1 MPHVSLPALIIIL
14 VIVVLLFGSGRV
26 AKLGAE
32 LGVAVREFKKGLDSG
47 DDKPD
52 ADKPKSELPPTTPTV

>member
-1 MPHVSLPALIIIL
+1 MPHVSIPALIIIL

-32 LGVAVREFKKGLDSG
+32 LGVAVREFKKGLEG
-47 DDKPD
+47 DEATPE
-52 ADKPKSELPPTTPTV
+52 AEKPKSELPPKSL

>member
-1 MPHVSLPALIIIL
+1 MPHLSIPALIIIL

-32 LGVAVREFKKGLDSG
+32 LGTAVREFKKGLDNG
-47 DDKPD
+47 DEKIEV
-52 ADKPKSELPPTTPTV
+52 DKPKSELPPTNL

>member
-1 MPHVSLPALIIIL
+1 MPHVSIPALIIIL

-32 LGVAVREFKKGLDSG
+32 LGVAVREFKKGLEGEESSQTE
-47 DDKPD
+47 
-52 ADKPKSELPPTTPTV
+52 KPKNELPPSNT

>member
-1 MPHVSLPALIIIL
+1 MPHVSIPALIIIL

-32 LGVAVREFKKGLDSG
+32 LGVAVREFKKGLDG
-47 DDKPD
+47 DDKPE
-52 ADKPKSELPPTTPTV
+52 AEKPKNEIPPTTPTV